1 MKWREI
7 KRDKD
12 GFATDESMSEMFAML
27 PIAVLHK
34 GLYALDLVCK
44 DNWYDA
50 VSDLFGKTYLTH
62 YCTIPQLP
70 NEEEEES

>member
-12 GFATDESMSEMFAML
+12 GFATDESMSEMYAML

-34 GLYALDLVCK
+34 DMFDLDLVCEY
-44 DNWYDA
+44 NWSDA
-50 VSDLFGKTYLTH
+50 ASDLLCKTYLTH

-70 NEEEEES
+70 YKEDEK

>member
-1 MKWREI
+1 MEWREI

-34 GLYALDLVCK
+34 DMFDLDLVCEY
-44 DNWYDA
+44 NWSDA
-50 VSDLFGKTYLTH
+50 ASDLFGKTYLTH

-70 NEEEEES
+70 YEEDEE

>member
-12 GFATDESMSEMFAML
+12 GFATDESMSEMVAML

-34 GLYALDLVCK
+34 DMFDLDLVCEY
-44 DNWYDA
+44 NWLDA
-50 VSDLFGKTYLTH
+50 MSDIYSKTYLTH

-70 NEEEEES
+70 MEDEE